1 MHIRDPQSQRRCLWC
16 GKQLNRQED
25 ILSRISYGD
34 CLCVECRNEF
44 KEKPV
49 RMNPKGIRVDCLYP
63 YEGMGREMLLQ
74 YKELKDEALYPVF
87 LWEKRKELQK
97 RYRGYSIIPIPSSE
111 KALKDRG
118 FHHVIRMF
126 EVLDLPVY
134 DILEKTEETEMKK
147 LGGEIRRQKRNILRI
162 KEDAKIPA
170 GKILLADDV
179 ITTGTTMKSAISQI
193 RSKSSHVKGLC
204 IFYHSQKRQSVK
216 QS

>member
-1 MHIRDPQSQRRCLWC
+1 
-16 GKQLNRQED
+16 
-25 ILSRISYGD
+25 
-34 CLCVECRNEF
+34 
-44 KEKPV
+44 
-49 RMNPKGIRVDCLYP
+49 
-63 YEGMGREMLLQ
+63 
-74 YKELKDEALYPVF
+74 
-87 LWEKRKELQK
+87 
-97 RYRGYSIIPIPSSE
+97 
-111 KALKDRG
+111 
-118 FHHVIRMF
+118 
-126 EVLDLPVY
+126 VLDLPVY